1 MVAVC
6 SDTTI
11 HRRYLNVTGRR
22 LIKILTLES
31 ILITG
36 WCHIVDWVMGLGVL
50 LEAEHAAKLGAL
62 IETGP
67 TARDTLNGDR
77 SAR

>member
-11 HRRYLNVTGRR
+11 HRRYLNATGGI
-22 LIKILTLES
+22 LIKILTPES

-36 WCHIVDWVMGLGVL
+36 GGHIAGDVMGSATLSAL
-50 LEAEHAAKLGAL
+50 LETAA
-62 IETGP
+62 
-67 TARDTLNGDR
+67 TARDTPAVIDR
-77 SAR
+77 